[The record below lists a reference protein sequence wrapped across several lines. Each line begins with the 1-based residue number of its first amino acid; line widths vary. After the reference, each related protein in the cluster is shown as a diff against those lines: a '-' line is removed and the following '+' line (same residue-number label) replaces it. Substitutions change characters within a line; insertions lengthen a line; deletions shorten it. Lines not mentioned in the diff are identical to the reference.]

1 MKKVSILVFFVLFT
15 GLFMGS
21 VYAGITIE
29 EKSIHP
35 QPEQSGIFDAIR
47 PANSI
52 ILLSDG
58 SKLMFVQNGAI
69 KQVYLIQ
76 KNGTRELANGTFM
89 LPNGK
94 QLTLNKGIIL
104 QSR

>member
-1 MKKVSILVFFVLFT
+1 MKRVSLLILSALLS
-15 GLFMGS
+15 GLFVGS
-21 VYAGITIE
+21 VYAGIVVE

-35 QPEQSGIFDAIR
+35 LPGQSGIFDAIR
-47 PANSI
+47 PANNLI
-52 ILLSDG
+52 TLPDG
-58 SKLMFVQNGAI
+58 SKLEFVQNGAT

-76 KNGTRELANGTFM
+76 KNGTRALANGTFM

-104 QSR
+104 QNR